1 MSNSIKETLQ
11 AILDEASEKIEQ
23 SDALDKLNDV
33 RVNFLGKKGQLTS
46 VLKGMKD
53 VAPEDR
59 PKVGQMVNEARAKI
73 ETMMEETKT
82 RLEKE
87 LREAKMAAEVIDVT
101 LPAKKAN
108 VGHRHPNTI
117 APVSYTHLAPA
128 TGALL
133 AGKLTGGIAGVWMAW
148 QIMKKTESS
157 RDR

>member
-46 VLKGMKD
+46 VLKSMKD

-73 ETMMEETKT
+73 ETMMEETKN

-101 LPAKKAN
+101 LPAKKSKRWSSSSEY
-108 VGHRHPNTI
+108 HC
-117 APVSYTHLAPA
+117 
-128 TGALL
+128 TGR
-133 AGKLTGGIAGVWMAW
+133 
-148 QIMKKTESS
+148 S
-157 RDR
+157 RKNFYRYGL

>member
-59 PKVGQMVNEARAKI
+59 PKVGQMVNEAR
-73 ETMMEETKT
+73 TM
-82 RLEKE
+82 
-87 LREAKMAAEVIDVT
+87 T
-101 LPAKKAN
+101 LNHDGGDKNPFGERTAGSKD
-108 VGHRHPNTI
+108 GSRSHRCD
-117 APVSYTHLAPA
+117 S
-128 TGALL
+128 
-133 AGKLTGGIAGVWMAW
+133 AG
-148 QIMKKTESS
+148 
-157 RDR
+157 

>member
-46 VLKGMKD
+46 VLKSMKD

-73 ETMMEETKT
+73 ETMMEETKKPSGERT
-82 RLEKE
+82 AGSKDGSRSHRCHTACKKE
-87 LREAKMAAEVIDVT
+87 QTLVIVIRIP
-101 LPAKKAN
+101 LHWKK
-108 VGHRHPNTI
+108 
-117 APVSYTHLAPA
+117 
-128 TGALL
+128 
-133 AGKLTGGIAGVWMAW
+133 
-148 QIMKKTESS
+148 
-157 RDR
+157 

>member
-46 VLKGMKD
+46 VLKSMKD

-73 ETMMEETKT
+73 ETMMEEDKNPSGERTAGSKDGSRSNRCHT
-82 RLEKE
+82 
-87 LREAKMAAEVIDVT
+87 AC
-101 LPAKKAN
+101 KKAN
-108 VGHRHPNTI
+108 VWSSSSEYHC
-117 APVSYTHLAPA
+117 
-128 TGALL
+128 TGR
-133 AGKLTGGIAGVWMAW
+133 
-148 QIMKKTESS
+148 S
-157 RDR
+157 RKNFYRYGL

>member
-59 PKVGQMVNEARAKI
+59 PKVGQMVNEARANH
-73 ETMMEETKT
+73 
-82 RLEKE
+82 
-87 LREAKMAAEVIDVT
+87 DVGDKNPSGERT
-101 LPAKKAN
+101 AGSKD
-108 VGHRHPNTI
+108 GSRSHRCD
-117 APVSYTHLAPA
+117 S
-128 TGALL
+128 
-133 AGKLTGGIAGVWMAW
+133 AG
-148 QIMKKTESS
+148 
-157 RDR
+157 